1 MIRAYSEKED
11 QRIPKVEPIATVKKH
26 HVKKNIANVL
36 MRVYHAQSSA
46 GVTDALTADLIGLFI
61 SIFTTLP
68 LYKLLFWLDL
78 SASYWLLKYS
88 SFSELN
94 AWTIFS
100 GEDMHFT
107 NDVIF
112 KDWWNRKGVGA
123 CFLTWSSLSCTIL
136 SNIAT
141 APSTLYSIFLPK
153 LLYSTALVRRSS
165 AWTIYRSAYSAYKVF
180 PNQIYCHLLCCFWNV
195 YPNHKTRYYISGSMP
210 KHRGSWIS
218 QKI

>member
-78 SASYWLLKYS
+78 SASY
-88 SFSELN
+88 
-94 AWTIFS
+94 
-100 GEDMHFT
+100 
-107 NDVIF
+107 
-112 KDWWNRKGVGA
+112 
-123 CFLTWSSLSCTIL
+123 
-136 SNIAT
+136 
-141 APSTLYSIFLPK
+141 
-153 LLYSTALVRRSS
+153 
-165 AWTIYRSAYSAYKVF
+165 
-180 PNQIYCHLLCCFWNV
+180 
-195 YPNHKTRYYISGSMP
+195 
-210 KHRGSWIS
+210 
-218 QKI
+218 